1 MTENG
6 TAPTL
11 EAPGE
16 EKTEKVLSKAEQ
28 RIKAKNEHYIEQLQK
43 IAQRIHNELCGRF
56 NEFIILT
63 EDPSEETLRKKAK
76 QLSAQWKLFV
86 KTKGLKDS
94 VLNLVGD
101 FCDKTIAE
109 FIALQQEEPK
119 ETIPTQESV
128 IESAKEDKLI

>member
-6 TAPTL
+6 TAPTV
-11 EAPGE
+11 EAPAE

-28 RIKAKNEHYIEQLQK
+28 RIKEKNEQYLERLQK
-43 IAQRIHNELCGRF
+43 EATHTHNMMCARFTDFLILCD
-56 NEFIILT
+56 
-63 EDPSEETLRKKAK
+63 DPSEEILRERAK
-76 QLSAQWKLFV
+76 QLSAQWKMFC
-86 KTKGLKDS
+86 KQKNLKYT

-109 FIALQQEEPK
+109 FIALQQEAPK